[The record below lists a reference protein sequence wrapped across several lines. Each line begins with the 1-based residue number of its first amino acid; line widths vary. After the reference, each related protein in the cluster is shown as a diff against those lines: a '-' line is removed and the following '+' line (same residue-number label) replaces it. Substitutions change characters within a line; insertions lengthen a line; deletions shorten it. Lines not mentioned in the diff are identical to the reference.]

1 MLMVSCFFV
10 NLLLMRF
17 QVPLMKYSFKEK
29 ELQKTRYPLFKVFPV
44 LLGLVSSWLLCA
56 ILTAAA
62 NNNSPGNF
70 SSAHVTLV
78 KFAMNITKLL
88 TLLL

>member
-1 MLMVSCFFV
+1 
-10 NLLLMRF
+10 
-17 QVPLMKYSFKEK
+17 MKYSFKEK

-62 NNNSPGNF
+62 NNNSPGNVG
-70 SSAHVTLV
+70 STY
-78 KFAMNITKLL
+78 ITRVASQDCIKQSC
-88 TLLL
+88 

>member
-1 MLMVSCFFV
+1 M
-10 NLLLMRF
+10 
-17 QVPLMKYSFKEK
+17 PLMKYSFKEK
-29 ELQKTRYPLFKVFPV
+29 ELQRTRYPLFKVFPV

-70 SSAHVTLV
+70 FPIYRTRSAKILN
-78 KFAMNITKLL
+78 FE
-88 TLLL
+88 